1 MNEIGEPY
9 WSERP
14 VILVAG
20 GPSLRGFDLVQLAS
34 LDAWLVGIN
43 DSIFHL
49 PRCDCGV
56 TVDQVY
62 VGKRSD
68 RLKEKID
75 AGMEMIVATNPM
87 PHSIGAIQLPRRLT
101 NKLSDNP
108 KEITTCGTSGY
119 GALNVAYLKRAKK
132 ILLLG
137 YDYSYDGSHYYDDYE
152 WCKPPKRADCWAF
165 WARYYESTRAQLDKA
180 KIAVF
185 NASPKSA
192 INAFNKGGLAE
203 GLAWVS
209 NGVSAAA

>member
-1 MNEIGEPY
+1 MNAIGEPY

-20 GPSLRGFDLVQLAS
+20 GPSLRDFDLVQLAS
-34 LDAWLVGIN
+34 LDAWLVGVN
-43 DSIFHL
+43 ESIFHL

-62 VGKRSD
+62 IAKRGD

-75 AGMEMIVATNPM
+75 AGMEMVVASNPM
-87 PHSIGAIQLPRRLT
+87 PNTIGAIYLLRRLT

-108 KEITTCGTSGY
+108 KEIITCGTSGY

-152 WCKPPKRADCWAF
+152 WHKPPKRADCWNF

-180 KIAVF
+180 KITVF

-192 INAFNKGGLAE
+192 ITAFQKGGLAE